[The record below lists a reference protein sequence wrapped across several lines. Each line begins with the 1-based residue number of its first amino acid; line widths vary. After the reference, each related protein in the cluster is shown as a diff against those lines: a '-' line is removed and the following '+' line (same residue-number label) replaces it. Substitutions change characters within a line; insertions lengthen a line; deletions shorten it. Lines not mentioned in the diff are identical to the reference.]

1 MKALVVF
8 AALCSTAAACPQGLS
23 DGYCDSQQIVERI
36 VVPQRVYVQQQRV
49 VERVYAQQQ
58 VQRVIVK
65 ERVQRQRIQ
74 RSRGFSLNIERSR
87 F

>member
-1 MKALVVF
+1 MKAFVIF
-8 AALCSTAAACPQGLS
+8 AALCSTAAACPQGV
-23 DGYCDSQQIVERI
+23 CDSQQIVERI

-49 VERVYAQQQ
+49 VERVYAPQQ

-74 RSRGFSLNIERSR
+74 RQRSFSLKVERNR
-87 F
+87 Y

>member
-1 MKALVVF
+1 MKALIIF
-8 AALCSTAAACPQGLS
+8 AALCSTAAAACPQ
-23 DGYCDSQQIVERI
+23 GYCDSQQIVERI

-49 VERVYAQQQ
+49 VERVYAPQQ